1 MAAGNKTKAD
11 PIRQMQGLKRD
22 LQEGRVQSIYLFY
35 GEEGYL
41 RSQCVDM
48 VKSALFPED
57 DTMNITAFSGE
68 HLTKKAILDLA
79 DTMPFFADRRLIIV
93 EDSGFFTAAHDELA
107 AYISEG
113 IPETTCL
120 IFSESKADSRMK
132 LFKAAAKAG
141 MTMEMTLPR
150 EQHLTGWLAKLA
162 RAAGKNISADVL
174 EHFLEISAPDMV
186 SMKNEMQKVLD
197 YTGERNTITRD
208 DIDAVCTVNVE
219 NRVFEMID
227 AVAEKDSRT
236 ALRLYDALLTLR
248 EPPMRILY
256 NMNSQF
262 SRLYQIK
269 DLLDKGLPIRAISD
283 RTGIRDFI
291 VRRSLRPCERFSLE
305 GLREALEYGV
315 QMEEDIK
322 TGKITDSIAVE
333 TMIVRFCQ

>member
-68 HLTKKAILDLA
+68 HLTEKAILDLA

-107 AYISEG
+107 AYIAKG

-150 EQHLTGWLAKLA
+150 EQHLAGWLAKLA